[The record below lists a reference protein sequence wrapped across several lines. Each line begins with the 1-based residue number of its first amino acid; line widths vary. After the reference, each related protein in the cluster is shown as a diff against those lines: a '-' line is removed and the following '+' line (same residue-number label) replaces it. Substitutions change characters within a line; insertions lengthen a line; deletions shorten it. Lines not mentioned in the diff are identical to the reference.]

1 MHAHREQLAT
11 DMARR
16 RVVAITGA
24 AGSIGYSI
32 SAHIARGELYGDG
45 VPVHIVLM
53 DLEPHKPR
61 LVSMRM
67 ELEDC
72 ASPLLA
78 RVDVTTDPRAAFCDA
93 DAVFIVGA
101 APRRAGMERR
111 DLLARNAAI
120 FMEHGQ
126 AMRDVGSCDAKL
138 LVVGNPVNTN
148 AYVLARYAPNI
159 QRENVTGLLRL
170 DYNRALQY
178 VASCHNVSPRLVDRL
193 AVWGNHSTTVFPDL
207 RNITVGGLPVQHD
220 SVCCTGLVSHVRA
233 RGAEVIGLRGS
244 SSSLSA
250 AVAAVEHMR
259 DWINGTE
266 REWTAMAVPST
277 GGYGVPDGIVFGV
290 PVRCIGMGSYDVVQG
305 IEFDGSAHDM
315 LRATIAELV
324 SERNEASG
332 ILCA

>member
-1 MHAHREQLAT
+1 
-11 DMARR
+11 MARR

-24 AGSIGYSI
+24 AGSIGYYI

-45 VPVHIVLM
+45 VPVHVVLM
-53 DLEPHKPR
+53 DLEPHTPR
-61 LVSMRM
+61 LVAIRM

-78 RVDVTTDPRAAFCDA
+78 RVDVTTDPRAAFCEA
-93 DAVFIVGA
+93 DAVFLVGA

-120 FMEHGQ
+120 FREHGQ
-126 AMRDVGSCDAKL
+126 AMRDVGSFEAKL

-159 QRENVTGLLRL
+159 QRDNVTGLLRL

-178 VASCHNVSPRLVDRL
+178 VSSGHNVSPRLVDRL

-207 RNITVGGLPVQHD
+207 RNLTVGGRPVQPG
-220 SVCCTGLVSHVRA
+220 SVCGTGLVSHVRA

-244 SSSLSA
+244 SSALSA

-266 REWTAMAVPST
+266 REWTSMAVPST
-277 GGYGVPDGIVFGV
+277 GWYGVPDGIVFGV
-290 PVRCIGMGSYDVVQG
+290 PVRCIGMGSYDVVTG
-305 IEFDGSAHDM
+305 IEFDGAAHDM
-315 LRATIAELV
+315 LHATIAELV